1 MSKHPAS
8 LSSALGCNFSRECSE
23 KLRRYVELLVE
34 WSEKFNMI
42 SETTVGDAW
51 HRHIEDSAQLFPI
64 LHGYNSVLDVGSG
77 SGLPGIVLSIL
88 GAPVTMVESSH
99 KKTVFIETVIRE
111 LELSARVKNN
121 RVENVEG
128 EFDAITCR
136 GFADIHKVISLTK
149 KFSPKFFVLPKG
161 EGYMQEINSAK
172 KHWCF
177 QYELIDSVTSNKSKI
192 VVIRELAEH
201 AKSSENNLNC
211 KPEGWCGE
219 NNHGG

>member
-1 MSKHPAS
+1 M
-8 LSSALGCNFSRECSE
+8 
-23 KLRRYVELLVE
+23 E

-42 SETTVGDAW
+42 SEATLGDVW
-51 HRHIEDSAQLFPI
+51 QRHIEDSAQLFPI
-64 LHGYNSVLDVGSG
+64 LRSYNSILDVGSG

-88 GAPVTMVESSH
+88 GLQVTMVESSH
-99 KKTVFIETVIRE
+99 KKNVFIETVIRE

-136 GFADIHKVISLTK
+136 GFADIHKVLSLTN
-149 KFSPKFFVLPKG
+149 KFSPKVFVLPKG
-161 EGYMQEINSAK
+161 EWYMQEINSAK

-192 VVIRELAEH
+192 VVIRELVEN
-201 AKSSENNLNC
+201 AKSSKNNFNC
-211 KPEGWCGE
+211 KPEGRGGK